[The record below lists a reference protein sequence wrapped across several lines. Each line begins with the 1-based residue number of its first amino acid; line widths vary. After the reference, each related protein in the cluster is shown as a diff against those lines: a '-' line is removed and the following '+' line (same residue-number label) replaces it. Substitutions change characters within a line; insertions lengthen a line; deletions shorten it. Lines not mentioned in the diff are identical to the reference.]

1 MIGGIRNYRLGVVL
15 LAMLTAGLCLEMQA
29 RGGGRNSS
37 FETYIHK
44 HYQEAI
50 RQMERYSIPASITMA
65 QGLVETG
72 AGRSSLATEHNNH
85 FGIKCHK
92 TWAGRRTYK
101 TDDLPDECF
110 RSYSSWQDSYEDH
123 SKFLLGRRYQ
133 RLFALRMDDYRGWA
147 RGLQEAGYATNK
159 GYANK
164 LIKIIED
171 YELYTLDHGKLPSW
185 MGGRSVHRGTDRGTS
200 ARHRADQPMRPVYR
214 SYDLLYVLADPN
226 DSFERIAEE
235 VGISARKLAKYN
247 DAPLDFSLQEGD
259 IVYLERKNSRAT
271 RGYHFHTVRIGDS
284 MHSIAQRYGIRL
296 DKLYKINDKDEEY
309 VPEEGDVLKLQ

>member
-1 MIGGIRNYRLGVVL
+1 
-15 LAMLTAGLCLEMQA
+15 
-29 RGGGRNSS
+29 
-37 FETYIHK
+37 
-44 HYQEAI
+44 
-50 RQMERYSIPASITMA
+50 
-65 QGLVETG
+65 
-72 AGRSSLATEHNNH
+72 
-85 FGIKCHK
+85 
-92 TWAGRRTYK
+92 
-101 TDDLPDECF
+101 
-110 RSYSSWQDSYEDH
+110 
-123 SKFLLGRRYQ
+123 
-133 RLFALRMDDYRGWA
+133 
-147 RGLQEAGYATNK
+147 
-159 GYANK
+159 
-164 LIKIIED
+164 
-171 YELYTLDHGKLPSW
+171 
-185 MGGRSVHRGTDRGTS
+185 
-200 ARHRADQPMRPVYR
+200 MRPVYR